1 MFLFSKYN
9 ILKINARIFFFL
21 IILFSTY
28 AHSFPGEKS
37 KLFSDDPK
45 LPWKISADEIFY
57 NNKAGEYI
65 AKGDVVIDKADM
77 HLRADIVRYDYN
89 FKKAYA
95 SGSVV
100 ITTHGDRLSG
110 TSVEINFEDQTGV
123 IVNGEIFLE
132 ENHYYIN
139 GDYIKKTGP
148 DTYQISDGRITTC
161 DGKNPAWKITGKNL
175 RITLEGYGLVNHAT
189 LWTKNVPSFY
199 IPFFVFPVKLKRQ
212 TGLLSPEAGFS
223 DRRGFEYTQPF
234 FWALNKSSDFTF
246 YEHHM
251 SKRGD
256 KFGLEYR
263 YISNRFT
270 KGTVMYDFLDD
281 RKVDNGKTDSSS
293 DWGFDDPGQNILRP
307 NSDRYWFRTK
317 QDFAFPFNFHGK
329 LDMDIVSDQDYL
341 NEFKKGTTGY
351 NAANRYFLKNFN
363 REMDDL
369 NDSVRVNSLNIS
381 KTWQKYSLNAGTRWY
396 DDVIARRNDLSDMN
410 QQKLP
415 YILFDSLKQQLFTA
429 PVFWDFESDY
439 SYTYT
444 KDGSRGHTGEIH
456 PKLYLPCKLGKFI
469 SVEPS
474 IGISETFWYVDKRDE
489 HVKMDKTESR
499 ELYDIGLDL
508 STEIYRIFDLKG
520 KKIDSVKH
528 IIRPSVAYE
537 YIPPTSQGE
546 NPSFVSRIENKNFIT
561 YSITNT
567 FISRLKNEK
576 VGNSSLNGSPL
587 GYDYH
592 QICRLELKQS
602 YNIDEEKE
610 DEPSKWLNG
619 RNQRPFSPIFGRIE
633 LNPFKYLH
641 IEADANWST
650 YESAFET
657 SGIKSS
663 ISDKRG
669 DSFFLEYRY
678 NRNFLDYNE
687 TIESIY
693 SNVLLN
699 IWENLSLYAEIERD
713 IRNNEDIE
721 SGVGFL
727 YTSQCWAVNFGFS
740 NDDGDMEYAFM
751 VELYGLGG
759 FGKESLIRDRM
770 KNVFER

>member
-9 ILKINARIFFFL
+9 ILKINTRIFFL
-21 IILFSTY
+21 LVILFSTY
-28 AHSFPGEKS
+28 AHSFPGEKD
-37 KLFSDDPK
+37 KFFSDDPK
-45 LPWKISADEIFY
+45 LPGKIFADEILY
-57 NNKAGEYI
+57 NNKAGEYT
-65 AKGDVVIDKADM
+65 AKGNVLIEKGDM
-77 HLRADIVRYDYN
+77 RLRADHVRYGYN

-100 ITTHGDRLSG
+100 ITTHGNRLSG

-123 IVNGEIFLE
+123 VENGEIFIE
-132 ENHYYIN
+132 ENHYYIK

-148 DTYQISDGRITTC
+148 DTYQVAEGKITTC
-161 DGKNPAWKITGKNL
+161 DGENPAWKITGKNL
-175 RITLEGYGLVNHAT
+175 RVTLEGYGLVSHAT
-189 LWTKNVPSFY
+189 LWTKNIPSFY
-199 IPFFVFPVKLKRQ
+199 IPFLVFPAKLKRQ
-212 TGLLSPEAGFS
+212 TGLLSPETGYS

-234 FWALNKSSDFTF
+234 FWALNKSSDLTF

-256 KFGLEYR
+256 KLGLEYR
-263 YISNRFT
+263 YVSDQLT
-270 KGTVMYDFLDD
+270 KGTIMYDFLDD
-281 RKVDNGKTDSSS
+281 KKVDDGKTDSSS

-307 NSDRYWFRTK
+307 NSDRYWFRAK
-317 QDFAFPFNFHGK
+317 HNFAFPFNFQGK

-341 NEFKKGTTGY
+341 NEFKKGATGY

-363 REMDDL
+363 RELDDL
-369 NDSVRVNSLNIS
+369 NDSVRVNSLNVT
-381 KTWQKYSLNAGTRWY
+381 KTWEKYSLNAGTRWY
-396 DDVIARRNDLSDMN
+396 DDVIARRHDLPDMN

-415 YILFDSLKQQLFTA
+415 YLLFDSMKQHVFAT
-429 PVFWDFESDY
+429 PVFWDLESDY

-444 KDGSRGHTGEIH
+444 KDGARGHKGEVH
-456 PKLYLPCKLGKFI
+456 PRLYLPCKLGNFL
-469 SVEPS
+469 SLEPS
-474 IGISETFWYVDKRDE
+474 MGISETFWHADKKDE
-489 HVKMDKTESR
+489 HVKTGSTDSR
-499 ELYDIGLDL
+499 TLYDIGLDL

-537 YIPPTSQGE
+537 YLSPVSQGE
-546 NPSFVSRIENKNFIT
+546 NPSFVSSMEKKNFIT

-567 FISRLKNEK
+567 FISKSKNE
-576 VGNSSLNGSPL
+576 NLEDSPL

-592 QICRLELKQS
+592 QVCRLELKQG
-602 YNIDEEKE
+602 YNIDEERE

-619 RNQRPFSPIFGRIE
+619 RTQRPFSPIFGRIE
-633 LNPFKYLH
+633 LNLFRYLH

-663 ISDKRG
+663 VSDKRG

-678 NRNFLDYNE
+678 NRNFLDSNE
-687 TIESIY
+687 PVESIY
-693 SNVLLN
+693 SNLLLN

-713 IRNNEDIE
+713 ITNNKGIE
-721 SGVGFL
+721 SGMGFL

-759 FGKESLIRDRM
+759 FGQESLIRDRV
-770 KNVFER
+770 KNIFKRE